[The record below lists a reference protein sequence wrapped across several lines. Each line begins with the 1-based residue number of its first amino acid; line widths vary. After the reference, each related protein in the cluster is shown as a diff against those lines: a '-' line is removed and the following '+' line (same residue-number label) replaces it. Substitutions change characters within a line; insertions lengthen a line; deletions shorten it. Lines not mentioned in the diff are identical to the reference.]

1 MACCGEK
8 GSAWRGAAVWAKAR
22 GPACR
27 LGRVAAIGALWAR
40 PVHAQKVFDEM
51 PGWPK
56 LLGIKCKSTGL
67 GWRPLVGYW
76 TTWFGQMDKSII
88 QIYNHAKTV
97 HAHKVFDKMP
107 RALRHFLE
115 WPKSPDQ
122 CLCGRKRE
130 W

>member
-1 MACCGEK
+1 MARCCRAGQNP
-8 GSAWRGAAVWAKAR
+8 G

-27 LGRVAAIGALWAR
+27 LGRAAAIGALWAR

-76 TTWFGQMDKSII
+76 TTWFGQMDKFIT
-88 QIYNHAKTV
+88 QTYNHAKTV
-97 HAHKVFDKMP
+97 HAHRVFDKMP
-107 RALRHFLE
+107 EASRQVLE
-115 WPKSPDQ
+115 GPNLPD
-122 CLCGRKRE
+122 
-130 W
+130 